1 MADPNIRLL
10 KEAAKLL
17 KPVLGE
23 LVFVGGCTTGLLI
36 SDEGAGDVRPTVDVD
51 AITDITSYAD
61 HTVFSERLRKL
72 GFTEDASEGA
82 PCRWLNG
89 DTKLDVMPLIET
101 FLGFS
106 NRWYEAAH
114 RSSQDYELET
124 DLHIRVV
131 TPPYFCATK
140 IEAFRGRGNG
150 DYRSSDL
157 EDLITIVDGRSELVN
172 ELQSA
177 PNDVRSYVADA
188 IARMLRTDE
197 FMNALPGY
205 LLGDAASQSRI
216 GIVLERLKDI
226 SKLGQGT
233 PRNSQG

>member
-1 MADPNIRLL
+1 MADPNVRLL

-17 KPVLGE
+17 RPVLWE

-51 AITDITSYAD
+51 AITEITSYAD
-61 HTVFSERLRKL
+61 YAVFSERLRKL

-82 PCRWLNG
+82 PTCRWLNG
-89 DTKLDVMPLIET
+89 ETRLDVMPLNEAI
-101 FLGFS
+101 LGFS
-106 NRWYEAAH
+106 NRWYESAH
-114 RSSQDYELET
+114 RSAQDYELET

-131 TPPYFCATK
+131 TAPYFCATK

-157 EDLITIVDGRSELVN
+157 EDLVTVVDGRSELVK
-172 ELQSA
+172 ELQAA
-177 PNDVRSYVADA
+177 PDDVRSYVAEA
-188 IARMLRTDE
+188 IRQLLRTDE
-197 FMNALPGY
+197 FTDALPGY

-216 GIVLERLKDI
+216 SIVLERLTEI
-226 SKLGQGT
+226 AKLG
-233 PRNSQG
+233 

>member
-17 KPVLGE
+17 RPVLGE
-23 LVFVGGCTTGLLI
+23 LVFVGGCMTGLLI

-51 AITDITSYAD
+51 AITEITSYAD
-61 HTVFSERLRKL
+61 YTVFSERLRKL

-82 PCRWLNG
+82 PTCRWLNG
-89 DTKLDVMPLIET
+89 ETKLDVMPLNEAI
-101 FLGFS
+101 LGFS
-106 NRWYEAAH
+106 NRWYESAH
-114 RSSQDYELET
+114 RSAQDYELET

-140 IEAFRGRGNG
+140 IEAFRGRGKG

-157 EDLITIVDGRSELVN
+157 EDLVTVVDGRSELVK
-172 ELQSA
+172 ELQAA
-177 PNDVRSYVADA
+177 PEDVRSYVAEA
-188 IARMLRTDE
+188 IGQFLRTDE
-197 FMNALPGY
+197 FTDALPGY

-216 GIVLERLKDI
+216 SIVLERLTEI
-226 SKLGQGT
+226 SKLG
-233 PRNSQG
+233 